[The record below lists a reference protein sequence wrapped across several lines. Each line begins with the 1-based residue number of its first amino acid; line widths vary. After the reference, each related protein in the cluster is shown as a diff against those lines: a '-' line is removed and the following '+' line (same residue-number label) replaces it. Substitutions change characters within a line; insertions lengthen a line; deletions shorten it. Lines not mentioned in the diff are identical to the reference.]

1 MTFQRGELAH
11 SNSLPHEA
19 MSHFEMALSYCP
31 NHAIG
36 MVGLSNILLDIY
48 DETIPP
54 EPVEYLSSHE
64 FFSASS
70 SRVSQLVLASP
81 SDVPRTPATATTASL
96 GPLSQSQT
104 GTSHGP
110 MTSHSSI
117 LPAAQ
122 AQATMPENDKPDPT
136 TSSPED
142 PTPDVLDRLAAR
154 DRAYHLLST
163 LSKLGTGWDYSEAW
177 FSLARAYEL
186 SGQVE
191 KAKEV
196 LLWCVELEDSR
207 PLRGWR
213 VVGMRGFD
221 I

>member
-1 MTFQRGELAH
+1 
-11 SNSLPHEA
+11 
-19 MSHFEMALSYCP
+19 
-31 NHAIG
+31 
-36 MVGLSNILLDIY
+36 MVGLSNLLLDIY

-54 EPVEYLSSHE
+54 EPLEYLSSPE

-70 SRVSQLVLASP
+70 SRVSQLVLAAR
-81 SDVPRTPATATTASL
+81 SDLPHTPATATTASL
-96 GPLSQSQT
+96 PPLSRSQT
-104 GTSHGP
+104 ATSHRP
-110 MTSHSSI
+110 TTSNSSL
-117 LPAAQ
+117 LPSAKPQ
-122 AQATMPENDKPDPT
+122 PTTSSNDNSDEPPV

-142 PTPDVLDRLAAR
+142 PAPDLLDRLAAR

-163 LSKLGTGWDYSEAW
+163 LTKLGTGWDYSEAW